1 MILQVAW
8 EGLIDALIHPPV
20 VACELNAAKEENGV
34 QQVQTSGENSG
45 EIQANGFSKSLK
57 LVMTPL
63 IGIML
68 SKCDISVHSSCL
80 NTWCCL
86 LHKLDTSVNDP
97 SVIKLVL
104 EPIFE
109 AVFLIGP
116 GSKSMRLWNL
126 CVDLLDDFILAK
138 CRDVEYDAGNLA
150 SQHLSAKTSILGPS
164 MPGQFS
170 WKQHSVK
177 WLPWD
182 ICQLDFHLKM
192 ICILINQASIAT
204 VTHENRRLSCDA
216 ALVLFTSVLKGV
228 QLELR
233 KPSTNYDDIMLCL
246 GAVLRFIKKICEDVS
261 SEGSDTNDLRH
272 SSLRF
277 IEAVT
282 QELEPAILGCPLY
295 KVPLDLKYID
305 NLQSVNIIRHAKVPG
320 ICSIAYMNMVSPVVY
335 LVVVYFSV
343 VFQLTMKT
351 SNTEFILQ
359 GMHKYFKFLFSTY
372 DPVENL
378 LATIS
383 LLYKCVSPN
392 CLNIWIAIAKGLK
405 DCMDDVKELL
415 LFRTESDSTVYLAI
429 CYFLSYPFSV
439 CSCPQKNSTSLI
451 NCSSEKPHV
460 SPQGKF
466 ELEQIIEVWMSL
478 YVSLEASQNKCSAMN
493 SFREDL
499 CSLLNGCL
507 DEYVS
512 IECTNDG
519 DLNYKDLVPDLLS
532 LSGDVVICLLEEICT
547 SEVSSDESRCKYSG
561 DYKISSG
568 MNSSLRFAARYVQR
582 LLLRSTKLSWSHD
595 RVLRHCFIA
604 GWLGANFGL
613 GILRDPS
620 HHFIDGV
627 LDIMY
632 K

>member
-1 MILQVAW
+1 LQVAW
-8 EGLIDALIHPPV
+8 KGLIDSLIHPPV
-20 VACELNAAKEENGV
+20 VACEINAAKEENGV
-34 QQVQTSGENSG
+34 QQIQTSGENSG
-45 EIQANGFSKSLK
+45 KIQANGFSKSIK
-57 LVMTPL
+57 LAMTPL

-80 NTWCCL
+80 NTWCYL

-126 CVDLLDDFILAK
+126 CLNLLDDFILAK

-150 SQHLSAKTSILGPS
+150 SQHLSARTSILGPS
-164 MPGQFS
+164 IPGQFS
-170 WKQHSVK
+170 WKQYTIK

-216 ALVLFTSVLKGV
+216 AIALFTSVLKGV
-228 QLELR
+228 RLELR
-233 KPSTNYDDIMLCL
+233 KPPANYDDIMLCL

-261 SEGSDTNDLRH
+261 SKGSDSNDLHH

-295 KVPLDLKYID
+295 KVPFDLKYID
-305 NLQSVNIIRHAKVPG
+305 NLQSFNIVSHAKVLG
-320 ICSIAYMNMVSPVVY
+320 ICTITYMNMVSPVVY
-335 LVVVYFSV
+335 LVAVYFSV
-343 VFQLTMKT
+343 VLQLTMKT
-351 SNTEFILQ
+351 FNTEFILQ

-372 DPVENL
+372 DPLENL

-415 LFRTESDSTVYLAI
+415 LLRMEFDSTVYLAI

-439 CSCPQKNSTSLI
+439 CSLPQKNSTSLI
-451 NCSSEKPHV
+451 SSSEKPCV

-466 ELEQIIEVWMSL
+466 ELEHIIKVWMSL
-478 YVSLEASQNKCSAMN
+478 YGSLEASQNNCSAMN

-499 CSLLNGCL
+499 CSILNGCL
-507 DEYVS
+507 DEYAS
-512 IECTNDG
+512 MLKCTNDG
-519 DLNYKDLVPDLLS
+519 DLSYKDLVFDLLS

-547 SEVSSDESRCKYSG
+547 SEVILDESRCKYSG

-595 RVLRHCFIA
+595 RVLNHCFIA
-604 GWLGANFGL
+604 YWLGANFGL
-613 GILRDPS
+613 GVFRDPIIHRWS
-620 HHFIDGV
+620 FGHYV
-627 LDIMY
+627 Q
-632 K
+632 